1 MIKIEVLSTSK
12 SAMKVIAQGD
22 IKGYDNAVTQMFAVL
37 AALDRMSS
45 EVLADAIG
53 KYIELQIGGN
63 DDESES

>member
-22 IKGYDNAVTQMFAVL
+22 IKGYDNAVNQMFAVL